1 MHRVTVGGTDL
12 FQFGFL
18 KQFREQCLL
27 FRHHVTINTV
37 ADAARALRPLAGPW
51 AELIF
56 ALGVVGAGLLAV
68 PVLAGSSAFALAEA
82 FDWNGTLDAK
92 PPSAIPFYS
101 VIVAGIG
108 LGVVADLMRL
118 DAVWALYWS
127 AVVNGFVA
135 IPLLIGIV
143 LTGNRADLMGRWCN
157 GRRSQIWLWITIAL
171 MTVAAIGVVLTSG

>member
-1 MHRVTVGGTDL
+1 
-12 FQFGFL
+12 
-18 KQFREQCLL
+18 
-27 FRHHVTINTV
+27 
-37 ADAARALRPLAGPW
+37 
-51 AELIF
+51 
-56 ALGVVGAGLLAV
+56 
-68 PVLAGSSAFALAEA
+68 VLAGSSAFALAEA